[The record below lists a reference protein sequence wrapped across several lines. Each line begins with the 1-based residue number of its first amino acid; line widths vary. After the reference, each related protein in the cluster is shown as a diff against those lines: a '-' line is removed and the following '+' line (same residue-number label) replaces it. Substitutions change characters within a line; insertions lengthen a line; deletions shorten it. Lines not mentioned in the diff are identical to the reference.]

1 MPDLSHIINVAKE
14 DVNTLNG
21 VSYSNLGVVNSI
33 TAPGLEASFSD
44 TYAVSKTLSTGTGN
58 SINFVDTTD
67 DLNFTG
73 SSAFTISFWVK
84 AGWSSSLNTNIHFLI
99 GQKQSA
105 SYQNSDMIKVIYT
118 ESTNRIRLQ
127 YGNKTTSSNSWTKQ
141 GEWLFH
147 ANSGQYAAGYQAAG
161 LGSTYWSANNR
172 GYANSDGYSLI
183 TVSKSTTNG
192 TSGMK
197 LYWNANDAG
206 APPVTYTS
214 GNSSLV
220 MSTTNN
226 RSWSVGSNGVSNGET
241 KTGNSTSTLYNG
253 LTIWNKQL
261 SSSEVTELYNSG
273 TPMNATTHSSAD
285 SNLVGFW
292 NFEQNGNDE
301 SSNSNTFIV
310 NGGSGYTA
318 I

>member
-1 MPDLSHIINVAKE
+1 MANIGKISSIAIASVSKVSSVALASIGEVLGLTK
-14 DVNTLNG
+14 V
-21 VSYSNLGVVNSI
+21 VSSQ
-33 TAPGLEASFSD
+33 FSD
-44 TYAVSKTLSTGTGN
+44 EYAVSKTLSTGTGN

-73 SSAFTISFWVK
+73 TSAFTISFWVK

-99 GQKQSA
+99 GQKQNA
-105 SYQNSDMIKVIYT
+105 SYQLSDMIKVIYT

-127 YGNKTTSSNSWTKQ
+127 YGNKTTSSNAWTKQ

-161 LGSTYWSANNR
+161 LGSTFWSASNR
-172 GYANSDGYSLI
+172 GYANDDGYSLI
-183 TVSKSTTNG
+183 TLSKSTTNAQ
-192 TSGMK
+192 SGMK

-206 APPVTYTS
+206 APPITYNS
-214 GNSSLV
+214 GSGSPS

-226 RSWSVGSNGVSNGET
+226 RSWSVGSNGVANGEV
-241 KTGNSTSTLYNG
+241 KTGNSTPTLYNG

-273 TPMNATTHSSAD
+273 TPMDATTHSAANG
-285 SNLVGFW
+285 NLVGFW
-292 NFEQNGNDE
+292 NFEQNGNDD
-301 SSNSNTFIV
+301 SSNSNTFTV
-310 NGGSGYTA
+310 SGSSGYTA